1 MLLPAAYLDT
11 RIEDTG
17 RPTVELGWAS
27 TVHSAQGRTV
37 DQAIMVVDENT
48 DAEALHVGMS
58 RGRTSNV
65 AEAGDDTEDLA
76 DLIRAA
82 VQSPTASEVVLDA
95 GPHPAD
101 TGRSRGPGGGRPGPG
116 DRQAA
121 AARGGTRTDHSRGPG
136 QRGRPG
142 RTAAGVGRP
151 DAGGCRPIGGRSTRP
166 NRRRGAAAQ
175 ETAPAEHQR
184 RTAECPSPGQDP
196 PRAEPRPHQTAEGK
210 APAAGTDPR
219 VGTADTRRPTH
230 RRSATADRRNM
241 GDQPR
246 GRPGPGPATSSSRPH
261 ASNSPTRP
269 RSDRT
274 GQAPKSGSNHP

>member
-1 MLLPAAYLDT
+1 MLPPAAYLDT

-48 DAEALHVGMS
+48 
-58 RGRTSNV
+58 
-65 AEAGDDTEDLA
+65 EDLA

-95 GPHPAD
+95 GPHPPD
-101 TGRSRGPGGGRPGPG
+101 TGQSRGPGRGRPEPG
-116 DRQAA
+116 DRRAA
-121 AARGGTRTDHSRGPG
+121 TARGGTRTDRSRGPG

-166 NRRRGAAAQ
+166 NSNSDGGTDA
-175 ETAPAEHQR
+175 
-184 RTAECPSPGQDP
+184 GK
-196 PRAEPRPHQTAEGK
+196 RPHRKTARLSINDELQGVRAQNKTLPEQSRAYTKQRK
-210 APAAGTDPR
+210 AEQPAAGTDPR
-219 VGTADTRRPTH
+219 VGTADTRRPPH
-230 RRSATADRRNM
+230 RRSANSGIVETWEISPEAALVLGRYQQLEAARL
-241 GDQPR
+241 QPA
-246 GRPGPGPATSSSRPH
+246 RPGPAATGPGRL
-261 ASNSPTRP
+261 
-269 RSDRT
+269 
-274 GQAPKSGSNHP
+274 PKSGSNHP

>member
-1 MLLPAAYLDT
+1 MLPPAAYPDT

-17 RPTVELGWAS
+17 RATVELGWAS

-48 DAEALHVGMS
+48 
-58 RGRTSNV
+58 
-65 AEAGDDTEDLA
+65 EDWP

-82 VQSPTASEVVLDA
+82 VWSPTASEVVLDA

-116 DRQAA
+116 DRRAA
-121 AARGGTRTDHSRGPG
+121 AARGGTRTDRSRGPG
-136 QRGRPG
+136 QRGRTG

-175 ETAPAEHQR
+175 ETAPAEHRR
-184 RTAECPSPGQDP
+184 RTAECPSPEQDP
-196 PRAEPRPHQTAEGK
+196 PRAEPRPHQAAAGK

-219 VGTADTRRPTH
+219 VGTADARRPHTDETQQ
-230 RRSATADRRNM
+230 RIVQTWEISPEAAPVLDRYQQLEAARLQ
-241 GDQPR
+241 QP
-246 GRPGPGPATSSSRPH
+246 
-261 ASNSPTRP
+261 
-269 RSDRT
+269 D
-274 GQAPKSGSNHP
+274 QAPQRQDRAGPEIGI